1 MRSFFSFKI
10 KFCVKY
16 KQLLGVFEMKK
27 ICLLTTGGTIASA
40 EGAAGLIP
48 QMDGAEMLR
57 LIPALTG
64 VCQIDCQELMNIDSS
79 NLQPEHWGV
88 IARKIVNNYDLYDG
102 FVISHG
108 TDTMAY
114 SAAAL
119 TYMLKNLAKPVVFT
133 GSQRPIG
140 QADTD
145 GKANLLAAFRVAA
158 EDHFGVYL
166 VFANTVIHGLHAKKL
181 YTKHLNAFGSIN
193 APIMA
198 HVAGSHL
205 IWQVPV
211 SQKPAE
217 LLALRDKMDQRV
229 FVLTLTPGI
238 QPQLIDMAILA
249 EYRGIIIEGFGAG
262 GVPNQNCERN
272 LLPAIER
279 ALKAGVVVACV
290 SQCIYDGTY
299 MDCYEVGILAERMG
313 VVSAGNMTLE
323 ALLAKFMLAL
333 GECSDPGEI
342 RRFLRDNTY
351 GEVI

>member
-1 MRSFFSFKI
+1 
-10 KFCVKY
+10 
-16 KQLLGVFEMKK
+16 MKK

-40 EGAAGLIP
+40 EGETGLIP
-48 QMDGAEMLR
+48 QMDGARMLR
-57 LIPALTG
+57 LIPALAE

-79 NLQPEHWGV
+79 NLQPEHWLL
-88 IARKIVNNYDLYDG
+88 IAQKIVNHYDLYDG

-114 SAAAL
+114 STAAL
-119 TYMLKNLAKPVVFT
+119 TYMLHNLAKPVVFT

-145 GKANLLAAFRVAA
+145 AKANLLAACRVAA
-158 EDHFGVYL
+158 ADHFGVYL

-181 YTKHLNAFGSIN
+181 YTKHLSAFGSIN

-198 HVAGSHL
+198 HIAGNQL
-205 IWQVPV
+205 IWQVPIA
-211 SQKPAE
+211 QKPDG
-217 LLALRDKMDQRV
+217 LLSLKATMDQRV
-229 FVLTLTPGI
+229 FVLKLVPGI
-238 QPQLIDMAILA
+238 QPQLIDMAVSA
-249 EYRGIIIEGFGAG
+249 GYRGIIIEGFGAG
-262 GVPNQNCERN
+262 GVPNQNCECN

-279 ALKAGVVVACV
+279 ALQAGVIVVCV

-299 MDCYEVGILAERMG
+299 LDCYEVGILAERMG
-313 VVSAGNMTLE
+313 VISAGNMTLE

-333 GECSDPGEI
+333 GQCKEPSGICS
-342 RRFLRDNTY
+342 FLRDNRY